1 MELVNSTLLANTTN
15 DITVRDGGG
24 GGNGG
29 EPAAWVDHARFAI
42 EGVTQGLVGLF
53 GLVGE

>member
-29 EPAAWVDHARFAI
+29 EPATWVDHARFAI